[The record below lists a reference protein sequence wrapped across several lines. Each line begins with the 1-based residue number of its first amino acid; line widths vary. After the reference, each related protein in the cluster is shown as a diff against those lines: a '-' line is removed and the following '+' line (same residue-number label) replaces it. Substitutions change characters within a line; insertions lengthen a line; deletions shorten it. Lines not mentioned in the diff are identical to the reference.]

1 VTTFCWT
8 ISARE
13 LMAVQAGIRLCQA
26 LCLVS
31 LALSVMACGDDSS
44 RARLKEFDGDTQG
57 TTYHIKVVDLP
68 ATLSAETVR
77 TTIEAELDDIT
88 RHLSTYEP
96 DTELSRFNRSRDTG
110 WVPASTGLVQVLSE
124 ARRIS
129 ELSHG
134 AYDVTVGPLVN
145 LWGFGPEDTGERIP
159 SEAEIAAAQTLIGY
173 THLSIRPSPPAIRK
187 DIPDLT
193 IDVASIAQ
201 GYTVDRVAER
211 LDSLGI
217 ANYLVEIGGELRG
230 KGLNQLGGHWRIGIE
245 RPTPGER
252 SVYTIIRIADVGVS
266 TSGDYRDYF
275 ERDGHRYSHTINPQT
290 GRPVSHRLASVTVV
304 SEDTMRADALS
315 TALMVLG
322 PEEGYHLAEQAAI
335 AAYFII
341 KSDGGFTDRET
352 TAFDRHR
359 LKEKN

>member
-1 VTTFCWT
+1 
-8 ISARE
+8 
-13 LMAVQAGIRLCQA
+13 MAVRADTRLRQA
-26 LCLVS
+26 LFLVS
-31 LALSVMACGDDSS
+31 LTLLVTACGNDSS
-44 RARLKEFDGDTQG
+44 QARLKEFDGDTQG

-68 ATLSAETVR
+68 AALSPDTVR
-77 TTIEAELDDIT
+77 SAIEAELDDVT
-88 RHLSTYEP
+88 RHLSTYTP
-96 DTELSRFNRSRDTG
+96 DSELSLFNRSRETG
-110 WVPASTGLVQVLSE
+110 WIAASAGLVQVLSE
-124 ARRIS
+124 ARQIS

-134 AYDVTVGPLVN
+134 AYDVTVAPLVN

-159 SEAEIAAAQTLIGY
+159 TEAEIAAAQAHIGY
-173 THLSIRPSPPAIRK
+173 AHLGIRPSPPAIRK
-187 DIPDLT
+187 DIPDLHV
-193 IDVASIAQ
+193 DVNSIAQ

-211 LDSLGI
+211 LESLGI

-230 KGLNQLGGHWRIGIE
+230 KGRNQLGGHWRIGIE

-252 SVYTIIRIADVGVS
+252 AVYTIIRIADVGVS

-275 ERDGHRYSHTINPQT
+275 ERDGQRYSHTINPQT

-304 SEDTMRADALS
+304 SKNTMRADALS

-322 PEEGYHLAEQAAI
+322 PEDGYQLAQQAGL

-341 KSDGGFTDRET
+341 STDGGFTDRET

-359 LKEKN
+359 LNKDKG

>member
-1 VTTFCWT
+1 
-8 ISARE
+8 
-13 LMAVQAGIRLCQA
+13 MAVQAGIRLCQA

-77 TTIEAELDDIT
+77 TAIEAELDDIT

-124 ARRIS
+124 ARQIS

-134 AYDVTVGPLVN
+134 AYDVTMGPLVN

>member
-1 VTTFCWT
+1 
-8 ISARE
+8 
-13 LMAVQAGIRLCQA
+13 MASRAGIRLCQA

-31 LALSVMACGDDSS
+31 LALSVTACGDDSS

-68 ATLSAETVR
+68 ATLSPQTVR
-77 TTIEAELDDIT
+77 TAIKEELDDIT
-88 RHLSTYEP
+88 RHLSTYTP
-96 DTELSRFNRSRDTG
+96 DSELSRFNRSRDTG
-110 WVPASTGLVQVLSE
+110 WIPASAGLVQVLSE
-124 ARRIS
+124 ARQIS
-129 ELSHG
+129 ELSLG
-134 AYDVTVGPLVN
+134 TYDVTVGPLVN

-159 SEAEIAAAQTLIGY
+159 SEAEIAAAQARTGY
-173 THLSIRPSPPAIRK
+173 THLGIRPAPAAIRK

-193 IDVASIAQ
+193 VDVASIAQ

-211 LDSLGI
+211 LESLGI

-230 KGLNQLGGHWRIGIE
+230 KGLNQLNGHWRIGIE

-275 ERDGHRYSHTINPQT
+275 EHDGQRYSHTINPQT

-304 SEDTMRADALS
+304 SENTMRADALS

-322 PEEGYHLAEQAAI
+322 PEEGYHLAEQAGI

-359 LKEKN
+359 LEDKH

>member
-1 VTTFCWT
+1 
-8 ISARE
+8 
-13 LMAVQAGIRLCQA
+13 
-26 LCLVS
+26 
-31 LALSVMACGDDSS
+31 MACGDDSS

>member
-1 VTTFCWT
+1 MA
-8 ISARE
+8 ART
-13 LMAVQAGIRLCQA
+13 GIRLSQT
-26 LCLVS
+26 LCLVF
-31 LALSVMACGDDSS
+31 LVLSIAACGDDSS

-57 TTYHIKVVDLP
+57 TSYHIKVVDLP
-68 ATLSAETVR
+68 ATLSPETVR
-77 TTIEAELDDIT
+77 TAIEAELDDIT

-110 WVPASTGLVQVLSE
+110 WIPASAGLVQVLTE
-124 ARRIS
+124 ARQIS

-145 LWGFGPEDTGERIP
+145 LWGFGPGDSGERIP
-159 SEAEIAAAQTLIGY
+159 SDAEIAAAQARIGY
-173 THLSIRPSPPAIRK
+173 THLHIRPSPPAIRK
-187 DIPDLT
+187 EFPDLSV
-193 IDVASIAQ
+193 DVASIAQ

-211 LDSLGI
+211 LESLGI

-230 KGLNQLGGHWRIGIE
+230 KGLNQLDGHWRIGIE
-245 RPTPGER
+245 RPAPGER

-275 ERDGHRYSHTINPQT
+275 ERDGQRYSHTINPQT
-290 GRPVSHRLASVTVV
+290 GRPVSHKLASVTVV
-304 SEDTMRADALS
+304 SENTMRADALS

-322 PEEGYHLAEQAAI
+322 PEEGYHLAEQAGI

-341 KSDGGFTDRET
+341 NSDAGFTDRET

-359 LKEKN
+359 FKDTR

>member
-1 VTTFCWT
+1 
-8 ISARE
+8 
-13 LMAVQAGIRLCQA
+13 MAVQADTRLRQA
-26 LCLVS
+26 LAVASLCL
-31 LALSVMACGDDSS
+31 LIAACGDDSAQ
-44 RARLKEFDGDTQG
+44 ARLTEFTGDTQG

-68 ATLSAETVR
+68 AGLTAETAR
-77 TTIEAELDDIT
+77 SAIEAELDDIT

-96 DTELSRFNRSRDTG
+96 DSELSLFNQSRDTG
-110 WVPASTGLVQVLSE
+110 WLPASANLVRVLAEAQQV
-124 ARRIS
+124 S

-145 LWGFGPEDTGERIP
+145 LWGFGPEDTGDRIP
-159 SEAEIAAAQTLIGY
+159 TPQEIAAAKARVGY
-173 THLSIRPSPPAIRK
+173 AHLGIRPSPPAIRK
-187 DIPDLT
+187 DIPDLYV
-193 IDVASIAQ
+193 DLNSIAQ

-211 LDSLGI
+211 LESLGI

-252 SVYTIIRIADVGVS
+252 SVYTIIKIADVGVS

-275 ERDGHRYSHTINPQT
+275 ERDGRRYSHTIDPQT

-304 SEDTMRADALS
+304 SENTMRADALC

-322 PEEGYHLAEQAAI
+322 PDDGYHLAEQAGL

-341 KSDGGFTDRET
+341 KTDAGFTGRET
-352 TAFDRHR
+352 PAFDQYR
-359 LKEKN
+359 LENSG

>member
-1 VTTFCWT
+1 
-8 ISARE
+8 
-13 LMAVQAGIRLCQA
+13 MAVQAGIRLCQA

-110 WVPASTGLVQVLSE
+110 WVSASTGLVQVLSE

-129 ELSHG
+129 ELSQG

-230 KGLNQLGGHWRIGIE
+230 KGLNQLGGHSASNAP
-245 RPTPGER
+245 RPGNAPSTPSFASPMSGYR
-252 SVYTIIRIADVGVS
+252 PRAIIATISNAMDIAIRIPS
-266 TSGDYRDYF
+266 TRRRAARYR
-275 ERDGHRYSHTINPQT
+275 T
-290 GRPVSHRLASVTVV
+290 GWPRLRWSARTQCAPTRS
-304 SEDTMRADALS
+304 LQ
-315 TALMVLG
+315 
-322 PEEGYHLAEQAAI
+322 H
-335 AAYFII
+335 
-341 KSDGGFTDRET
+341 
-352 TAFDRHR
+352 
-359 LKEKN
+359 

>member
-1 VTTFCWT
+1 M
-8 ISARE
+8 I
-13 LMAVQAGIRLCQA
+13 VQAYTRLGQV
-26 LCLVS
+26 LVT
-31 LALSVMACGDDSS
+31 LWLGLLLTACGDDPAQ
-44 RARLKEFDGDTQG
+44 ARLTEFTGNTQG

-68 ATLSAETVR
+68 ATLAPETAQSA
-77 TTIEAELDDIT
+77 IEAELEDIT
-88 RHLSTYEP
+88 RQLSTYEP
-96 DTELSRFNRSRDTG
+96 DSELSQFNRSRDTG
-110 WVPASTGLVQVLSE
+110 WFPASAGLVQVLAE

-145 LWGFGPEDTGERIP
+145 LWGFGPGDGDERIP
-159 SEAEIAAAQTLIGY
+159 SGAEIAAARTRVGY
-173 THLSIRPSPPAIRK
+173 THLDIRPAPPAIRK
-187 DIPDLT
+187 DISDLYV
-193 IDVASIAQ
+193 DVNSIAQ
-201 GYTVDRVAER
+201 GYTVDRVAQR
-211 LDSLGI
+211 LDQLGI

-230 KGLNQLGGHWRIGIE
+230 KGLNQLDGNWRIGIE

-275 ERDGHRYSHTINPQT
+275 ERDGQRYSHTINPQT
-290 GRPVSHRLASVTVV
+290 GRPVTHRLASVTVI
-304 SEDTMRADALS
+304 SESAMRADALS

-322 PEEGYHLAEQAAI
+322 PEDGYRLAEQAGL

-341 KSDGGFTDRET
+341 STADGFSDRET

-359 LKEKN
+359 LRENG

>member
-1 VTTFCWT
+1 
-8 ISARE
+8 
-13 LMAVQAGIRLCQA
+13 MAVQAGIRLCQA